1 MIWAEI
7 GKKMPNANILQP
19 PLKDLRICLC
29 GLEGK
34 ESAHN
39 VRDSGLI
46 PGLARSPG
54 EGNDCP
60 LQYSFLENS
69 MDRGAWGV
77 YSPQGHRES
86 DMIKW
91 LTVSSILQPFWRRK

>member
-86 DMIKW
+86 DMIK
-91 LTVSSILQPFWRRK
+91 